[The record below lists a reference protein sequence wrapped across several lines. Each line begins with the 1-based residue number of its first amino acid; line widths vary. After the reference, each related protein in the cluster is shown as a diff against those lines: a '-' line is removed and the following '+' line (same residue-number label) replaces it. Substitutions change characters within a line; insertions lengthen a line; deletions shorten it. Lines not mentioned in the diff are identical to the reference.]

1 METSNV
7 SSFAWFCIFTYL
19 SYPISISSWLTWIF
33 DCYVNH
39 SPFHL
44 QLLPYF
50 TYRICSQCFEY
61 FLSLEAEMHRESWIP
76 VIILILSNL
85 LRLPDPKV
93 WLYMSTLS
101 PSCHRLLCIHLLTSC
116 SPFYS
121 PQFRV
126 HSSTLYTSLCDMLYN
141 DLKPP
146 LRVILRR
153 VFIRMGVAFEVVFH
167 SHQQQTTSPS
177 TTSTISSKS
186 TTSPRLA

>member
-1 METSNV
+1 MLIT
-7 SSFAWFCIFTYL
+7 
-19 SYPISISSWLTWIF
+19 
-33 DCYVNH
+33 
-39 SPFHL
+39 PFYL

-85 LRLPDPKV
+85 LRLPDLKV
-93 WLYMSTLS
+93 CLDMSTLS
-101 PSCHRLLCIHLLTSC
+101 PITVYFASIYSPF

-121 PQFRV
+121 LQFRV

-153 VFIRMGVAFEVVFH
+153 VFIRMGVVFEVISR
-167 SHQQQTTSPS
+167 SHQAQTTSPS

-186 TTSPRLA
+186 TTSPSRLA